1 VLVPSQPNEVHE
13 GLLPCL
19 HALITYIANISEF

>member
-1 VLVPSQPNEVHE
+1 VPGQPNEVHE

-19 HALITYIANISEF
+19 HALITFITDISEF